1 METTRPCAAQTAVF
15 NTFGISR
22 LIPKGASLIFLLSI
36 VAILVGSTIS
46 ANASADILKPLKE
59 AKILQPI
66 KSANL
71 YGRKFDEVNVGTQ
84 APDFTLQS
92 LSEQSVHLA
101 EHRGKVS
108 IITFWASWCG
118 PCRIELPHFE
128 KLRNEI
134 GEDQVA
140 IIAVSADSKRK
151 DIVAFSKELN
161 LNFPLLFDPKLEVNR
176 LYRIRAMPTTF
187 IVDKEGVIRHVHMGF
202 KESVLPLYEKELR
215 ALL

>member
-1 METTRPCAAQTAVF
+1 M
-15 NTFGISR
+15 
-22 LIPKGASLIFLLSI
+22 PKEKNLHLLLFI
-36 VAILVGSTIS
+36 VAILVVG
-46 ANASADILKPLKE
+46 ANANADILQPLKE

-66 KSANL
+66 KNANL
-71 YGRKFDEVNVGTQ
+71 YGRKFNEVNIGTQ

-92 LSEQSVHLA
+92 LSGQNIHLA

-128 KLRNEI
+128 KLRKEI
-134 GEDQVA
+134 GEDRVA

-151 DIVAFSKELN
+151 DIETFSKELN
-161 LNFPLLFDPKLEVNR
+161 LDFPLLFDPKLKVNQ

-187 IVDKEGVIRHVHMGF
+187 IVDKEGIIRHVHMGF